1 MDDVWLVL
9 NLMRAVKTNS
19 YNLYIQCLCLMPD
32 LFFSYGGFN
41 YARYLTYFS
50 AHLVNIALFHPG
62 ATNLLKHGAFSVAR
76 SFVPGNRCPVDKT
89 IEETFMRHSKS
100 RGGGGSGAGLTGIQT
115 NYDAYQRWCKTIKER
130 AKYLQAVYVM
140 ADMLGDSDG
149 DSETT
154 HRDIRPTEVKRGES
168 RVEKTVETFENVVN
182 PFNAD
187 KERLLCV
194 SSGISASP
202 EVEKDIRRA
211 EEVGLEAKETFIKK
225 RLQKGTGFFDPIK
238 KLKLKTFGDK
248 KKMVKL
254 KTSYNQDVQYIQRG
268 NIAFQLLV
276 KFHSS

>member
-115 NYDAYQRWCKTIKER
+115 NYDAYQRWCRTTKER
-130 AKYLQAVYVM
+130 VKYIQA
-140 ADMLGDSDG
+140 A
-149 DSETT
+149 
-154 HRDIRPTEVKRGES
+154 
-168 RVEKTVETFENVVN
+168 FENFIN
-182 PFNAD
+182 PFDAD

-202 EVEKDIRRA
+202 EVEKDILQA
-211 EEVGLEAKETFIKK
+211 EEVGLEVKETFIKE

-238 KLKLKTFGDK
+238 KVKLKTFVDMK
-248 KKMVKL
+248 KRVKL
-254 KTSYNQDVQYIQRG
+254 KTSSNKEVQYIQQG

-276 KFHSS
+276 KSQKLLGDKCLF